1 MKKTNSISIGGIKII
16 IGIQS
21 YEEIVNELASKN
33 CKKPMIVTDKGIE
46 GVGLLEMII
55 KPIMDGNIDHVI
67 FDEVPSDPPATIVTK
82 GVNIFKENN
91 CDSIIAVGGGSVMD
105 CAKAINLMSTNKG
118 DILEYDNSPL
128 GGKKFKNDGYPLFSI
143 PTTSGTG
150 SEVTQYSVI
159 TDEKN
164 HRKATIGDERLT
176 SKVVFLTP
184 LMTLGLPQ
192 SITAATG
199 IDALAHGIEAYTSNR
214 VLNAAGS
221 SIISD
226 TLALKGIEVI
236 GKNLAKAYTNG
247 KNITARM
254 NVMLG
259 STLTGLITQAGS
271 GAAHGMGTPI
281 GAKFHV
287 SHGNSVGV
295 MLPYV
300 MEYNIPACPERYR
313 DIAIAMG
320 RNVEGKTLDE
330 AAYESILAVKELL
343 KILNFPVLKD
353 YVKDKNDL
361 EILAKDAM
369 EDKCCQLN
377 ARTMTKDNVYRL
389 YENAW
394 KKI

>member
-184 LMTLGLPQ
+184 LMTLELPQ

-271 GAAHGMGTPI
+271 GAAHGMGTPL

-361 EILAKDAM
+361 EILAKEAM

-377 ARTMTKDNVYRL
+377 ARTMTKDNVYKL

-394 KKI
+394 EKI